1 MTGAVPAGAAT
12 TRAVRGRA
20 GVVYGAVVAVGVLL
34 AAAACSS
41 PSSGNSEPKADLG
54 TRAIRPVEGCGTTS
68 WTDPADLA
76 PTRTPARCRP
86 GAPAPRPVPQTRK
99 LTIATGTLSAEYV
112 APLQVAL
119 DKGEFKKEG
128 LDVTLKVL
136 PTPDALPLLAK
147 GDLDALW
154 AAPEA
159 AVMNGVRGGF
169 DIRWVAGNFSPD
181 PRSRSGLWVRVKDG
195 ESADRVEMAGRKMG
209 TMIGKGSV
217 IAYPMEKA
225 LRKHGGGLDK
235 IQYQQLGSADVLTA
249 LQNAGVDSAWLLD
262 PVWRRVADR
271 PDYAFLGGQPLGEP
285 LGGML
290 YGPRLLDDDVDA
302 GVALLRAYIRTI
314 NTYFAADYKKNAM
327 FVTYLAKLLGTDEA
341 ILRSTPSLH
350 MDWEIR
356 AGTTD
361 RLQSAY
367 RAQGVTQGDALPERD
382 TVNRSLYEEA
392 VGRKGP

>member
-1 MTGAVPAGAAT
+1 MK
-12 TRAVRGRA
+12 GRSNRQ
-20 GVVYGAVVAVGVLL
+20 GGGVLTTVSLLTLL
-34 AAAACSS
+34 ALLATAACSS
-41 PSSGNSEPKADLG
+41 PYESDSSNAAGGDR
-54 TRAIRPVEGCGTTS
+54 TIRPVEGCGASS

-76 PTRTPARCRP
+76 PDRTPARCQP
-86 GAPAPRPVPQTRK
+86 GAPPSQPLPEPRE

-128 LDVTLKVL
+128 LDVKLRVL

-147 GDLDALW
+147 GEIDALW

-159 AVMNGVRGGF
+159 AVMNGLRGGF
-169 DIRWVAGNFSPD
+169 DIKWVAGNFSPA
-181 PRSRSGLWVRVKDG
+181 PKSKSGLWVRLKDG
-195 ESADRVEMAGRKMG
+195 ESANRVPMAGRKLG

-225 LRKHGGGLDK
+225 LKKHGGGLAG

-249 LQNAGVDSAWLLD
+249 LQNGGVDSAWLLD
-262 PVWRRVADR
+262 PVWRKVDGERG
-271 PDYAFLGGQPLGEP
+271 YAFLGGQPPGEP

-290 YGPRLLDDDVDA
+290 YGRSLLQDDVDA
-302 GVALLRAYIRTI
+302 GVALLRAYIRTL
-314 NTYFAADYKKNAM
+314 NTYFASDYKQDAS
-327 FVTYLAKLLGTDEA
+327 FVTYLAKLLKAEEP
-341 ILRSTPSLH
+341 ILKSTPSLV

-356 AGTTD
+356 SGTTT

-367 RAQGVTQGDALPERD
+367 EAQGVTDGDSLPESQ
-382 TVNRSLYEEA
+382 TVTRSFYEEA
-392 VGRKGP
+392 VGHQP

>member
-1 MTGAVPAGAAT
+1 MRRSA
-12 TRAVRGRA
+12 
-20 GVVYGAVVAVGVLL
+20 YGAVVAAGVLL
-34 AAAACSS
+34 LSAACAS
-41 PSSGNSEPKADLG
+41 PSSDDAEPRADRG
-54 TRAIRPVEGCGTTS
+54 TRTVRPVEGCGDTA
-68 WTDPADLA
+68 WTDPADRS
-76 PTRTPARCRP
+76 PTREPARCRP
-86 GAPAPRPVPQTRK
+86 GAPAPQPLPETRK

-119 DKGEFKKEG
+119 DKGEFTKEG

-181 PRSRSGLWVRVKDG
+181 PKSRSGLWVRLKEG
-195 ESADRVEMAGRKMG
+195 ESADRVAMAGRKLG

-225 LRKHGGGLDK
+225 LEKHGGGLDR
-235 IQYQQLGSADVLTA
+235 IRYQQLGSADVLTA
-249 LQNAGVDSAWLLD
+249 LQNGGVDSAWLLD
-262 PVWRRVADR
+262 PVWRRVDGE
-271 PDYAFLGGQPLGEP
+271 PGYAFLGGQPAGEP

-290 YGPRLLDDDVDA
+290 YGPNLLDDDVDA
-302 GVALLRAYIRTI
+302 GVALLRAYIRTV
-314 NTYFAADYKKNAM
+314 NTYFASDYKTAAT
-327 FVTYLAKLLGTDEA
+327 FTAYLADLLKTDES
-341 ILRSTPSLH
+341 ILRSTPSLR

-367 RAQGVTQGDALPERD
+367 RAQGVTEGDALPESK
-382 TVNRSLYEEA
+382 TVNRTLYAEA
-392 VGRKGP
+392 VGHAP